1 MFDVFCLVV
10 YDVNLTIKSC
20 QKEGAHKTSMNND
33 LQSDWTGLFSFEIQS
48 RGHLPFLAGLLPPS
62 LFSRMCGGL
71 NDHNIYVSGR

>member
-33 LQSDWTGLFSFEIQS
+33 LQQTGQVYLVLRYNQGDTYLSWQASF
-48 RGHLPFLAGLLPPS
+48 PPLS
-62 LFSRMCGGL
+62 SPGC
-71 NDHNIYVSGR
+71 VEA